1 MRRFWRET
9 STVVENTPSAPLS
22 LDVAAIA
29 QRTASLQASLE
40 EAFDGLRLRLQ
51 QARTPDSAT
60 GPDTTEGGQ
69 RESGGGGDA
78 DNNGGRENGS
88 ALIQSG
94 TSSDYQN
101 WDRETS
107 IMNDPLNYDIWN
119 ELEEGNEA
127 GPTITARINLAE
139 RRAIAS
145 TRNRRT
151 SNGQRSSRQE
161 PSRNTT
167 VAVGTSD
174 NGTGNLEGA
183 EFDDESTDD
192 EEMLSYFR
200 FRCNEVTPGNT
211 GTPQNRPHNVPSNM
225 NQESREFFRDIGISD
240 EMGQDLM
247 SMFTF
252 SEEDVQVPSDI
263 QMEENSDM
271 NNYEIPQP
279 LFPRDSND
287 RNNSPSYENQ
297 EDAEDNERNNNQLG
311 LPSEMDG
318 DNDNS
323 LSSQIP
329 LMDDTPCIHIA
340 PNRTNSHR

>member
-1 MRRFWRET
+1 MQYGDPEDEGACFVRRFWRET

-51 QARTPDSAT
+51 QARTPDSTT
-60 GPDTTEGGQ
+60 GPDTSEGGP

-78 DNNGGRENGS
+78 DNNGGREHGS
-88 ALIQSG
+88 ALIQ
-94 TSSDYQN
+94 TTASSDYQN

-119 ELEEGNEA
+119 ELEDGHEA

-151 SNGQRSSRQE
+151 SIGQRSSRE
-161 PSRNTT
+161 ESTRSTT

-174 NGTGNLEGA
+174 NGPGNLEGA
-183 EFDDESTDD
+183 ELDDESTDD
-192 EEMLSYFR
+192 EEMLSYFH
-200 FRCNEVTPGNT
+200 FRCNNDPRNSDTT
-211 GTPQNRPHNVPSNM
+211 LQNRPHNLPSNM

-240 EMGQDLM
+240 EMGQDLLN
-247 SMFTF
+247 MFTF

-279 LFPRDSND
+279 LFPRDSNN
-287 RNNSPSYENQ
+287 RNSPSYENQ
-297 EDAEDNERNNNQLG
+297 EDAEDNEPNNNQLVHHKF
-311 LPSEMDG
+311 L
-318 DNDNS
+318 
-323 LSSQIP
+323 
-329 LMDDTPCIHIA
+329 
-340 PNRTNSHR
+340 